1 MAMTKIARKKL
12 FVNKSRIWN
21 IEEAAAGAPS
31 NNNLK
36 IRSILME
43 NMWFDVH
50 VENMVNI
57 RGSSRY
63 LATMGT
69 AGKTTF

>member
-31 NNNLK
+31 NINFINK
-36 IRSILME
+36 IYT
-43 NMWFDVH
+43 NGVY
-50 VENMVNI
+50 VV
-57 RGSSRY
+57 
-63 LATMGT
+63 
-69 AGKTTF
+69 